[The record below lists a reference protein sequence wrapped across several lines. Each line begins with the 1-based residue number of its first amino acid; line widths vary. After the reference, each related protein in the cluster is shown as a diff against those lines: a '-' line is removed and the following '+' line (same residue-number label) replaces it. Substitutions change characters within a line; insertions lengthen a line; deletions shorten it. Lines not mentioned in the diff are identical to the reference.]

1 LYCLEFFLYLVYLE
15 SRKEKAKKERK
26 EKKKKKKTKKPKTKK
41 SCRQVNPVWEKRNV
55 IILKDE
61 QHEHEDTN
69 KFH

>member
-1 LYCLEFFLYLVYLE
+1 KQKNLVV
-15 SRKEKAKKERK
+15 S
-26 EKKKKKKTKKPKTKK
+26 
-41 SCRQVNPVWEKRNV
+41 VNPVWEKRNV